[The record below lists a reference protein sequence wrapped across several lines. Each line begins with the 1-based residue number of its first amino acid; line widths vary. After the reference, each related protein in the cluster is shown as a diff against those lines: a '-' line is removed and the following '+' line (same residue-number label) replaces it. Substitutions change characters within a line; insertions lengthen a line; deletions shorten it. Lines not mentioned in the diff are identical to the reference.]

1 MQTFYFIS
9 DLHIGGDEAL
19 GVCDFENELI
29 EFLEGLAAKSEE
41 EVELVIIGDAF
52 GLWEFTQVEGKDK
65 LDTLIAQ
72 FPRIFEAF
80 RKAGETIR
88 ITLLPGNHDYELA
101 CYPEFVDAFADYNV
115 HLEQTESI
123 TRELAEGRLWIEHGN
138 QYDDANRMPDYG
150 NPYAQPI
157 GYFITSKV
165 VGSAGQLSERGRYNW
180 LKDVQSV
187 YPTEDV
193 PFWVASN
200 YFYREMSPFLRWVFL
215 PFLLLFGVTLFVL
228 GGTALEALNI
238 TDRNIFLN
246 NFLFESLGFVGSAFQ
261 LVLTIN
267 AVILAELLVLAIPL
281 YLIVRDVKQTA
292 KRFGINLDPAEL
304 TGEKEE
310 GYIDAAK
317 RVFEVDPGVAVFVYG
332 HTHAPSL
339 RRIGERAV
347 VNTGTWLK
355 KFAPVA
361 PRIGKLP
368 PIYVPSFCL
377 NFFRIHGADG
387 KVVIEY
393 QKIEK
398 KPERELSLLQR
409 LLAPS
414 PKTVTQDTIP
424 ERTVLSLGDS

>member
-1 MQTFYFIS
+1 MRTFYFIS

-29 EFLEGLAAKSEE
+29 DFLEGLAAKADE

-80 RKAGETIR
+80 RRTGEKIH

-101 CYPEFVDAFADYNV
+101 CYPEFVGVLGAYNV

-123 TRELAEGRLWIEHGN
+123 TRELSEGRLWIEHGN

-157 GYFITSKV
+157 GYYITSKV
-165 VGSAGQLSERGRYNW
+165 VGSAGQLSKRGRYNW

-193 PFWVASN
+193 PHWVLSN

-238 TDRNIFLN
+238 TDRNIFLDN
-246 NFLFESLGFVGSAFQ
+246 MLFESLGIVGSLFQ

-267 AVILAELLVLAIPL
+267 AVILAELLVLAIPFA
-281 YLIVRDVKQTA
+281 LIARDLKQTA
-292 KRFGINLDPAEL
+292 KRFGLNLDPAEL
-304 TGEKEE
+304 TGEQEQ

-317 RVFEVDPGVAVFVYG
+317 RVFETDPDVAVFIYG

-355 KFAPVA
+355 KLTPVA
-361 PRIGKLP
+361 PRFGTLP

-398 KPERELSLLQR
+398 RPERELTLLQR
-409 LLAPS
+409 LLSLRRGGAPAE
-414 PKTVTQDTIP
+414 PIP
-424 ERTVLSLGDS
+424 QHTVLSRLVS

>member
-1 MQTFYFIS
+1 MRTFYFIS

-29 EFLEGLAAKSEE
+29 DFLEGLAAKADE

-65 LDTLIAQ
+65 LDTLIVQ
-72 FPRIFEAF
+72 FPRIFEVF
-80 RKAGETIR
+80 RKSGEKIR

-101 CYPEFVDAFADYNV
+101 CYPEFVDVLGAYNV

-123 TRELAEGRLWIEHGN
+123 TRDLDEGRLWIEHGN

-157 GYFITSKV
+157 GYYITSKV
-165 VGSAGQLSERGRYNW
+165 VGSAGQLSKRGRYSW

-193 PFWVASN
+193 PHWVLSN

-215 PFLLLFGVTLFVL
+215 PFLLLFGVTLVVL
-228 GGTALEALNI
+228 GGAALEALQI
-238 TDRNIFLN
+238 TDRNLFLN
-246 NFLFESLGFVGSAFQ
+246 NRLFESLGIVGSLFQ

-267 AVILAELLVLAIPL
+267 AVILAELLVLAIPFA
-281 YLIVRDVKQTA
+281 LIARDVKQTA
-292 KRFGINLDPAEL
+292 KRFGLNLDPAEL
-304 TGEKEE
+304 TGDKEQE
-310 GYIDAAK
+310 YIDAAK
-317 RVFEVDPGVAVFVYG
+317 RVFEADPDVAVFIYG

-355 KFAPVA
+355 KLAPVA
-361 PRIGKLP
+361 PRFGTLP

-398 KPERELSLLQR
+398 KPERELTLLQR
-409 LLAPS
+409 LLAPRRGGA
-414 PKTVTQDTIP
+414 PAEPIP
-424 ERTVLSLGDS
+424 QHTVLSRRVS

>member
-1 MQTFYFIS
+1 MRTFYFIS

-29 EFLEGLAAKSEE
+29 DFLEGLAAKADED
-41 EVELVIIGDAF
+41 VELVIIGDAF
-52 GLWEFTQVEGKDK
+52 GLWELTQVEGKDK

-80 RKAGETIR
+80 RKTGEKIR

-101 CYPEFVDAFADYNV
+101 CYPEFVDALGAYNV
-115 HLEQTESI
+115 HLEQTASI
-123 TRELAEGRLWIEHGN
+123 TRELDEGRLWIEHGN

-150 NPYAQPI
+150 NPHAQPI
-157 GYFITSKV
+157 GYYITSKV
-165 VGSAGQLSERGRYNW
+165 VGSAGQLSKRGRYNW

-193 PFWVASN
+193 PHWVFSN

-228 GGTALEALNI
+228 GGAALEFLQI

-246 NFLFESLGFVGSAFQ
+246 NVLFESLGIVGSLFQ

-267 AVILAELLVLAIPL
+267 AVIFMELLVLAIPVA
-281 YLIVRDVKQTA
+281 LIVRDVRQTA
-292 KRFGINLDPAEL
+292 KRFGLNLDPAEL
-304 TGEKEE
+304 TGEKETA
-310 GYIDAAK
+310 YIDAAN
-317 RVFEVDPGVAVFVYG
+317 RVFEADPDVAVFVYG
-332 HTHAPSL
+332 HTHAPYVK
-339 RRIGERAV
+339 RIGKRAV

-355 KFAPVA
+355 KLTPVA
-361 PRIGKLP
+361 PRLGKLP

-377 NFFRIHGADG
+377 NFFRIRGADG
-387 KVVIEY
+387 NVVIDY
-393 QKIEK
+393 QTIEK

-409 LLAPS
+409 LLTPRRRGGPAEP
-414 PKTVTQDTIP
+414 IP
-424 ERTVLSLGDS
+424 ERTVLALDS

>member
-1 MQTFYFIS
+1 MRTIYFIS

-29 EFLEGLAAKSEE
+29 DFLHGLADKVDE

-52 GLWEFTQVEGKDK
+52 GLWEFTKLEGKDK
-65 LDTLIAQ
+65 LDALIGQ

-80 RKAGETIR
+80 RKTGEKIR

-101 CYPEFVDAFADYNV
+101 CYPEFVDALAVHNV

-123 TRELAEGRLWIEHGN
+123 TRELGDARVWIEHGN
-138 QYDDANRMPDYG
+138 QHDATNRMPDYG

-157 GYFITSKV
+157 GYYVTSKV
-165 VGSAGQLSERGRYNW
+165 VGSAGQLSQRGRYNW

-193 PFWVASN
+193 PQWVLSN
-200 YFYREMSPFLRWVFL
+200 YFYREMSPLLRWVFL

-228 GGTALEALNI
+228 GGTALEALDI

-246 NFLFESLGFVGSAFQ
+246 NRLFDALGIVGSLFQ
-261 LVLTIN
+261 LVLTVN

-281 YLIVRDVKQTA
+281 YLIVRDVRQTA

-304 TGEKEE
+304 TGQKEDE
-310 GYIDAAK
+310 YVDAAK
-317 RVFEVDPGVAVFVYG
+317 RVFEADPGVAVFIYG

-339 RRIGERAV
+339 TRVGERAV

-355 KFAPVA
+355 KLAPVA
-361 PRIGKLP
+361 PRFGVLP

-377 NFFRIHGADG
+377 NFFRIHGSDG
-387 KVVIEY
+387 KVVIDY

-398 KPERELSLLQR
+398 KPERELSLVQR
-409 LLAPS
+409 LLARRYRREPAE
-414 PKTVTQDTIP
+414 PIP
-424 ERTVLSLGDS
+424 EQTVLSLDS